1 VVIGGPIM
9 AIEVVKAFGLE
20 HVRRLTP
27 LEEHALR
34 AVKRAASGQ
43 VAGGAQK
50 HARRNGLTLPTHR

>member
-1 VVIGGPIM
+1 M